1 MNCEYLVF
9 EIKFDFLNLLIN
21 VNYFKTKGRKIRETK
36 RLFTVDDG
44 VKQRQRQDK
53 SQPVQVI
60 KADERLP
67 RTSCW

>member
-9 EIKFDFLNLLIN
+9 EIKFNFLSLLIN

-36 RLFTVDDG
+36 RLFTVDNG